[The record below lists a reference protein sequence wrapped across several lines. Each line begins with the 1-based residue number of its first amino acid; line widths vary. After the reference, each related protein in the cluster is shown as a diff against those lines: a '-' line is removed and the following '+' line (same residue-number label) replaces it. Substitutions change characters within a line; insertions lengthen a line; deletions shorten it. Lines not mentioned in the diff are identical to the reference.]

1 MLLILFSAYWGEAE
15 AALLM
20 PGPFSHP
27 SLSVWSGHLQELR
40 AASTPSNMLLG
51 QVGIGNV

>member
-1 MLLILFSAYWGEAE
+1 MLLILFSAYWGGGGGSTP
-15 AALLM
+15 M

-27 SLSVWSGHLQELR
+27 RLSVWNGHLQELR
-40 AASTPSNMLLG
+40 AASTPSSMLLG